1 MSKDLKAISA
11 VYIITILSMWLLL
24 NNVQTKKEIA
34 KHKAEILEVK
44 KVAVQLDER
53 LTRFED
59 MVDSLNVALDVSY
72 SEKEA
77 LLQEYSHLETLKK
90 DLR

>member
-77 LLQEYSHLETLKK
+77 LLQEYSYLETLKK